1 MKKALMGGRR
11 ADAKTNL
18 YLIIPRYSAEF
29 FLGWAKLFFA
39 PFMHNFAPPPKKM
52 ESCIMI

>member
-39 PFMHNFAPPPKKM
+39 PFMHNFAPPPKKN
-52 ESCIMI
+52 